1 MIAETWRG
9 YAAWLAAFV
18 LLGAVEAQAEQR
30 VALVIGNSTYQN
42 ASKLPNPVRDAQAV
56 AELFESAGFGVVQ
69 ARSDLGNLEF
79 RRAIRE
85 FTEISRSADI
95 AVIFFAGHGIEIGG
109 MNYLLPIDAKLARD
123 YDAEDETVPLD
134 RIVKAL
140 EPAKRLRLI
149 ILDACRDN
157 PFLSTM
163 QRTAA
168 LRAVTRGL
176 AQVEPTASNTL
187 IAFAA
192 RAGSTAEDGDAAHSP
207 FTTALL
213 KHITQP
219 GLDVHMALRRVRDEV
234 LRNTGNRQEPF
245 VYGSLGGEEI
255 ALVPSPPESKNP
267 APADS
272 NAAIRQDY
280 ELAERIGSK
289 GAWESFLNVH
299 KTGLYA
305 ELARAQLAKLDVRL
319 AATEREHA
327 DRAIREQ
334 SEREQLD
341 RERQARE
348 QAARDE
354 AVQAE
359 EKRKRLAREQTERE
373 NAAANSAGDIQTAML
388 TPRGEPA
395 AVASAPKASLSGGA
409 LVQEIKTQLKRVGC
423 YAGRIDD
430 QWTSLDTK
438 SSIRK
443 FVKYANLSTT
453 PNEPDTDFL
462 ESIRRQSQRVC
473 PLVCGRGYHVRKD
486 DCVKTVCKAGSVIS
500 DDGTC
505 VKRPEKPRRPAIRA
519 ASAPA
524 VTVST
529 QGGRVTSGG
538 QVTCGRRGCQTI
550 PKGCYA
556 VRGAGGGGMGGKIFC
571 P

>member
-42 ASKLPNPVRDAQAV
+42 AAKLPNPVRDAQAI

-134 RIVKAL
+134 RIVRAL
-140 EPAKRLRLI
+140 EPAKQLRLI

-176 AQVEPTASNTL
+176 AQVEPIASNTL

-305 ELARAQLAKLDVRL
+305 ELARAQLAKLDIRL

-443 FVKYANLSTT
+443 FVKLRKPVDHAERAGHRFSRVHPSPVATRLSAR
-453 PNEPDTDFL
+453 L
-462 ESIRRQSQRVC
+462 RARLSC
-473 PLVCGRGYHVRKD
+473 PEG
-486 DCVKTVCKAGSVIS
+486 
-500 DDGTC
+500 
-505 VKRPEKPRRPAIRA
+505 
-519 ASAPA
+519 
-524 VTVST
+524 
-529 QGGRVTSGG
+529 
-538 QVTCGRRGCQTI
+538 
-550 PKGCYA
+550 
-556 VRGAGGGGMGGKIFC
+556 
-571 P
+571 